1 MNSCKFILSYS
12 VLYEVLKQIE
22 SYCDTLKNK
31 RHFNRDQIQ
40 MKGFIPFHVLFNR
53 VLNSNKLS
61 IPKWTERFCSRL
73 CATFYLQFP
82 HWIMRQTMTIKC
94 SPGSLVMTSNI
105 PKAGPSVLQWGT
117 IRPQY
122 CTGKVGPWVRNVL
135 FRMEP
140 IKKRPFHI

>member
-61 IPKWTERFCSRL
+61 IPK
-73 CATFYLQFP
+73 
-82 HWIMRQTMTIKC
+82 
-94 SPGSLVMTSNI
+94 
-105 PKAGPSVLQWGT
+105 
-117 IRPQY
+117 
-122 CTGKVGPWVRNVL
+122 
-135 FRMEP
+135 
-140 IKKRPFHI
+140 